1 MNLSRETSFGSIGS
15 HAVESGKMSTRTE
28 ENDLRKNENV
38 LRVPQNDLIYVIE
51 SQICN
56 ITPAVTRSVR
66 QKNSRAC
73 NTERTTTID
82 RDIVLIRNQILKT
95 KLGFFP
101 DEKSRSAKSDFGRG
115 PVTGGWGR

>member
-15 HAVESGKMSTRTE
+15 HAVECGKMSTRTE

-56 ITPAVTRSVR
+56 ITPAVARSVR
-66 QKNSRAC
+66 QKKQSRLQ
-73 NTERTTTID
+73 D
-82 RDIVLIRNQILKT
+82 
-95 KLGFFP
+95 
-101 DEKSRSAKSDFGRG
+101 
-115 PVTGGWGR
+115 